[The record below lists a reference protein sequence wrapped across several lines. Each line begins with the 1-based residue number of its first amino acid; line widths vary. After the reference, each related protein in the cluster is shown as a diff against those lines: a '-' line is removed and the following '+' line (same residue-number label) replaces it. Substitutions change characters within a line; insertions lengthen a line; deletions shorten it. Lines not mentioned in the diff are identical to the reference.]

1 MAVIING
8 KLMNTEADNA
18 FVKEWISNKPKIKVI
33 NKGTGETFFAPLIE
47 MSRTLDAPK
56 QV

>member
-1 MAVIING
+1 MIFVNG
-8 KLMNTEADNA
+8 CPTNTEADNA
-18 FVKEWISNKPKIKVI
+18 FVKEWLSNKPKIKVI
-33 NKGTGETFFAPLIE
+33 NKDTGETFFFPLIE